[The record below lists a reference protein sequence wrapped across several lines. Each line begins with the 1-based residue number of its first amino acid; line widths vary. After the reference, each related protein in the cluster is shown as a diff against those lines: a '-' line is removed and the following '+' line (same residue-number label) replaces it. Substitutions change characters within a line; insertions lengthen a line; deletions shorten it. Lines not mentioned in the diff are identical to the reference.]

1 MLSIHHPALRLYYL
15 CDKEVSFSGSEVCI
29 IAGKNRSRP
38 AEVMQGKACFR
49 SSVAVVRGSCVL
61 PLGLFRV
68 SHLICFSM
76 RVFLQHK

>member
-1 MLSIHHPALRLYYL
+1 M
-15 CDKEVSFSGSEVCI
+15 CI

-68 SHLICFSM
+68 SHLICLSM